1 MHVDWNNIAAVSERV
16 LSLVPQQAPF
26 RFIDRIL
33 EVDGERIVGQYTF
46 KQDEFFYRG
55 HFPGRPVTPGV
66 ILIETMAQTAVVSLG
81 IYLMLREG
89 HEDPGKFL
97 TVFTEVN
104 AEFLK
109 EVKPGDQ
116 VIIKAERLF
125 WRRRKLKA
133 KAEIYLPNGEL
144 AVTATLSGLGVAS

>member
-1 MHVDWNNIAAVSERV
+1 MDWNNIQAVSERV
-16 LSLVPQQAPF
+16 LALVPQQTPF

-33 EVDGERIVGQYTF
+33 EIEDERIVGQYTF

-81 IYLMLREG
+81 IYLMLKEG

-116 VIIKAERLF
+116 VTIKAERLF
-125 WRRRKLKA
+125 WRRRKLKS

-144 AVTATLSGLGVAS
+144 AATATLSGLGVPS

>member
-1 MHVDWNNIAAVSERV
+1 MDWNNVGAVSERV

-33 EVDGERIVGQYTF
+33 EIDENHIVGQYTF
-46 KQDEFFYRG
+46 KEDEFFYRG

-66 ILIETMAQTAVVSLG
+66 ILIETMAQTSVVALG
-81 IYLMLREG
+81 IYLMLKEG

-104 AEFLK
+104 AEFIK

-116 VIIKAERLF
+116 VTIKAERLF
-125 WRRRKLKA
+125 WRRRKLKS
-133 KAEIYLPNGEL
+133 KAEIYLANGEL

>member
-1 MHVDWNNIAAVSERV
+1 MDWNNIAAVSERV

-33 EVDGERIVGQYTF
+33 EIDEERIVGQYTF

-81 IYLMLREG
+81 IYIMLREG

-116 VIIKAERLF
+116 VTIKAERLF

-133 KAEIYLPNGEL
+133 KAEIYLPNGEI

>member
-1 MHVDWNNIAAVSERV
+1 MDWNNIEAVSERV
-16 LSLVPQQAPF
+16 LALVPQQAPF

-33 EVDGERIVGQYTF
+33 EIEDERIVGQYTF

-81 IYLMLREG
+81 IYLMLKEG

-116 VIIKAERLF
+116 VTIKAERLF

-144 AVTATLSGLGVAS
+144 AVSATLSGLGVAS